1 MPDPLVQIENLQTH
15 FFTDEGVAKAVDDV
29 SLVVPQGQT
38 LGLVGE
44 SGCGKSVTA
53 LSVMRLISPP
63 GRIVGGRVVLHQDG
77 GPIVLTE
84 MGEPEMRQIRGS
96 EIAMIFQEPMT
107 SLNPVFTIGSQ
118 IIEAIRLHQEVDK
131 PEARRRAIEML
142 DKVKIPVPERR
153 VGEYPHQFSG
163 GMRQRAMI
171 AMALSCNPRLLIA
184 DEPTTALDVT
194 IQAQILDLLR
204 SLQADVGMS
213 ILIIT
218 HDLGII
224 AETADQVAVM
234 YASKVVEHAP
244 VKELF
249 ENTLHP
255 YSHGLF
261 RSRPALGKS
270 KDEKLSTIPGMVP
283 SPLRFPRG
291 CKFHPRCPYRQEIC
305 ETDEPELREIHAEH
319 QVRCH
324 FAGELSYE

>member
-1 MPDPLVQIENLQTH
+1 
-15 FFTDEGVAKAVDDV
+15 
-29 SLVVPQGQT
+29 
-38 LGLVGE
+38 
-44 SGCGKSVTA
+44 
-53 LSVMRLISPP
+53 
-63 GRIVGGRVVLHQDG
+63 
-77 GPIVLTE
+77 
-84 MGEPEMRQIRGS
+84 
-96 EIAMIFQEPMT
+96 
-107 SLNPVFTIGSQ
+107 
-118 IIEAIRLHQEVDK
+118 
-131 PEARRRAIEML
+131 
-142 DKVKIPVPERR
+142 
-153 VGEYPHQFSG
+153 
-163 GMRQRAMI
+163 
-171 AMALSCNPRLLIA
+171 
-184 DEPTTALDVT
+184 
-194 IQAQILDLLR
+194 
-204 SLQADVGMS
+204 MS

-305 ETDEPELREIHAEH
+305 ETGEPELREIHAEH